1 MLLCAGCRSTPEL
14 PDDAAVVA
22 AAEGVFGIA
31 VADEPQAAL
40 IGRDVLAAGGSGA
53 DAATAM
59 YFTMAVTLP
68 SAASLGGGGV
78 CVVFDPGE
86 RKVHVLD
93 FLPRAPKTV
102 PPGADRPTA
111 VPGNVRGF
119 FALQARFG
127 RDRWAEVLAPA
138 ETRARFGTPVSRALA
153 GELAPVERGLAVDP
167 GMRRVFAPKGV
178 FVGEGDTI
186 VQLDLATVLARIRAE
201 GPGDFYTGQ
210 LAEKLVAGAAAAGGS
225 LARDDLQTFVPT
237 WRPPLVVTGDGLAAH
252 LPPPPPM
259 AGAVAG
265 QMWAM
270 LVSRD
275 RFADAAPGDRDAVLA
290 DAALRA
296 FAEADR
302 LGLGRPGAA
311 LPGDPQAIVA
321 QARIEPLLAAPVPR
335 VQRQDAVPRNENP
348 SAAGLIAVDAAGQ
361 AVACSVTLNNLF
373 GTGRMAEGTGIV
385 LAAMPDAGGRG
396 PAMLA
401 PMLVTDDTNRHFRF
415 AATASGGVVAPEA
428 LIGTAARTL
437 LAEEPLARAIAAP
450 RLLVLPDLD
459 RLIVEERMP
468 AAAVDALRRQ
478 GPATATVATTGSLG
492 RVGAAVCAD
501 GLPGDT
507 AACQA
512 ATDPRGSGLALTTN

>member
-1 MLLCAGCRSTPEL
+1 MAGVLLAAGCRSTPDL
-14 PDDAAVVA
+14 PDDAAAAA

-40 IGRDVLAAGGSGA
+40 IGRDVLAAGGSAA

-78 CVVFDPGE
+78 CVVFDPGQ
-86 RKVHVLD
+86 RKVQVLD
-93 FLPRAPKTV
+93 FLARPPKTV

-119 FALQARFG
+119 FALQARYG
-127 RDRWAEVLAPA
+127 RERWAELLIPA

-153 GELAPVERGLAVDP
+153 GELAPVEGGLAADP
-167 GMRRVFAPKGV
+167 GMRRVFAPTGS
-178 FVGEGDTI
+178 FVGEGDPL
-186 VQLDLATVLARIRAE
+186 VQLDLATVLARIRTE
-201 GPGDFYTGQ
+201 GAGDFYTGR
-210 LAEKLVAGAAAAGGS
+210 LAGKLVDGTRAAGGS
-225 LARDDLQTFVPT
+225 LEAGDLQAFVPA
-237 WRPPLVVTGDGLAAH
+237 WRPPLIVTGDGLAANV
-252 LPPPPPM
+252 PPPPPM

-270 LVSRD
+270 LVGRD
-275 RFADAAPGDRDAVLA
+275 RFADAAAGDRDTVLA

-302 LGLGRPGAA
+302 LGLDRPEAT

-321 QARIEPLLAAPVPR
+321 QARIEPLMAGAAPRTVRPGGAPR
-335 VQRQDAVPRNENP
+335 AENP
-348 SAAGLIAVDAAGQ
+348 SAAGLIAVDADGQ

-385 LAAMPDAGGRG
+385 LAALPDTGGRG
-396 PAMLA
+396 SAMLT
-401 PMLVTDDTNRHFRF
+401 PMLVTDQNSRRFRF

-437 LAEEPLARAIAAP
+437 LADQPLARAIAEP
-450 RLLVLPDLD
+450 RLLVLPELD
-459 RLIVEERMP
+459 RVIVEERMP
-468 AAAVDALRRQ
+468 SAAVDALRRQ
-478 GPATATVATTGSLG
+478 GAVTTAGSLG
-492 RVGAAVCAD
+492 RVGAAVCPD
-501 GLPGDT
+501 GLPGDA